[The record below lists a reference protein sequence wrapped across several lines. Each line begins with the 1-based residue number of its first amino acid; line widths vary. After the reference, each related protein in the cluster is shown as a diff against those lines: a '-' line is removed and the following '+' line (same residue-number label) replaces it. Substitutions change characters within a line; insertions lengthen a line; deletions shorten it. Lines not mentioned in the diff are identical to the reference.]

1 MPRVLFSCGS
11 RETQTWETHV
21 QMVTCHPGY
30 GPLYCDGVMAEGQ
43 HLLGILHFLCSLAEI
58 IKPSCGAV
66 ICQRK
71 CFLLCC
77 DGLMVNSNITV
88 ASVVSSPTA
97 WYPWPLRQKLALSPA
112 GGDPG
117 IQGHVA
123 SPKWSLS
130 SSLGGGSWSPHK
142 GKRTISNERTGCR
155 KSSPASVLS
164 QTPALFS
171 FFPLFLHKG
180 KNNLPGD
187 VGLRVRT
194 LVDLTLLLFYSVI
207 DLGYIL

>member
-30 GPLYCDGVMAEGQ
+30 GPLYCDGVMAEEQ

-58 IKPSCGAV
+58 IKPSCDAV

-97 WYPWPLRQKLALSPA
+97 WHPWPLRQKLALSPA
-112 GGDPG
+112 RGDPG

-130 SSLGGGSWSPHK
+130 SSLGGGRWSPHK
-142 GKRTISNERTGCR
+142 GKRTISAMKGQGAG
-155 KSSPASVLS
+155 KVL
-164 QTPALFS
+164 QHLFS
-171 FFPLFLHKG
+171 VRHQPFLVSFLFLHKG